1 MEWMFFLNCLHKLF
15 LDQFTIWMKWFE
27 HLWQKKDLR
36 PHLGEIHPRGTDDC
50 FSVFL
55 CICFLNLFMTVFFCF
70 FYILASHTA
79 ASWCCPSLQHVCF
92 PVCRKAWQTVIT
104 STCQWGLIN
113 KQILNH
119 MTACLRWCGKS
130 RIFSITLCINFYGV
144 HREN

>member
-1 MEWMFFLNCLHKLF
+1 MAWMFFKIVCINCFWISSLSGWNDLNIY
-15 LDQFTIWMKWFE
+15 DR
-27 HLWQKKDLR
+27 KKIYDHIL
-36 PHLGEIHPRGTDDC
+36 EKYTRGAQMTALV
-50 FSVFL
+50 FFL
-55 CICFLNLFMTVFFCF
+55 CICFLNLFMTVFFFF